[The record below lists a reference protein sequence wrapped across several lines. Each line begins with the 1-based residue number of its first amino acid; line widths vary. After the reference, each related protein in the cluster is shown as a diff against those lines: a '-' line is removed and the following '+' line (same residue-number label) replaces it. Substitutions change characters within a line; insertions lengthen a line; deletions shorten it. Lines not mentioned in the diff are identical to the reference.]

1 MPIDYTQEISK
12 EEKIRNDCTQ
22 EIGKEEKTKERD
34 LKFRDVVSVVNPV
47 GRDLLSFLCTAGH
60 QLDGL

>member
-1 MPIDYTQEISK
+1 MA
-12 EEKIRNDCTQ
+12 IRAPDGAN
-22 EIGKEEKTKERD
+22 KERD

-60 QLDGL
+60 QLDGYYYYDDRDKYKNY